1 MAFCDGRSGAA
12 FGVCLGSLFEGVRSV
27 VLRTFFAGVEVLAAR
42 LVDIG
47 SFTGA
52 CFFGGGVD
60 FGVLAG
66 ARLAGAFFA
75 GLLFLAALFLV
86 AGLVKP
92 LDFFPTALLA
102 DADFSVWW
110 SSSWQRASCWP
121 TSSWLAQP

>member
-1 MAFCDGRSGAA
+1 MSGLAASGAGSALRTDFVAFCDGRSGAA

-66 ARLAGAFFA
+66 ARLAGPSSR
-75 GLLFLAALFLV
+75 GC
-86 AGLVKP
+86 
-92 LDFFPTALLA
+92 
-102 DADFSVWW
+102 
-110 SSSWQRASCWP
+110 SSWRR
-121 TSSWLAQP
+121 SSW